1 MKHLGRISTISFF
14 LCLPF
19 IVILQKCTSPS
30 FDVLITGGLVYDG
43 TGANPVITD
52 IGIRND
58 RIVSIG
64 KLSSASSSI
73 VVNAKNLAVAP
84 GFINMFSH
92 TESLIIDGRSL
103 GEIYQGVTTQ
113 IHGEGSMGPLTEKM
127 RQDRIKAQGDYKFDI
142 PWTTLSE
149 YLKYLEKRGVSQNVG
164 SFIGASTIREY
175 VMGLENQKASPEQLN
190 HMRELVR
197 QEMEAGAFG
206 ISSSLIYAPG
216 IYASTEELIELCKV
230 ASQFKGKYTSHIRSE
245 GNQLI
250 EAVGELINISREA
263 NIPAEIYH
271 LKASGPENFE
281 KMDRLIMKVDSARKE
296 GLKITADMYVYP
308 ACFSY
313 LDATMPPWVF
323 NGGDEAFY
331 KRLQDP
337 VIRQK
342 IAKETLSPSND
353 WENYYLEAGSP
364 DHILLVGFKSDKLKQ
379 YTGKTLS
386 EVAKIRSND
395 PVETIMDLIIEDHY
409 RIMAVFFTMSEDNIK
424 KQLQQSWISL
434 GSDTWPIAAEGVF
447 LNSSTHPRTF
457 GNFARFLGKYVREEN
472 DISLQEAIH
481 RLSGLPATNLGLDH
495 RGFIKEGMYADIVVF
510 DPATI
515 ADRATFEKPYQYAV
529 GMQYVFV
536 NGVEVLKDGEY
547 TGAKPGKALWG
558 PGKI

>member
-43 TGANPVITD
+43 TGADPVITD

-308 ACFSY
+308 ACFTY